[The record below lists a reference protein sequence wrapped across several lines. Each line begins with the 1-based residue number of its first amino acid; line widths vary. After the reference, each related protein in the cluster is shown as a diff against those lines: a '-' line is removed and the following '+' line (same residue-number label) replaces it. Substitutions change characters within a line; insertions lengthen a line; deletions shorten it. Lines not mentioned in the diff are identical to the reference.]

1 MSFLLYI
8 GKMNNA
14 LGGCETI
21 AIEPEI
27 VPYMLTSEIDELNYW
42 LTANGNKP
50 VISQEESVEKAGLS
64 SNVELTMQKLKDQ
77 ATTENSFIIGEPQL
91 EMDAWWKGK
100 SLKRQNINAGIVRIH
115 VIGTKRIG
123 KVNCSCANALSTKR
137 KYSKFLSDP
146 QCEHFKLRGNG

>member
-1 MSFLLYI
+1 MKKMCIYKVIKSEKITLIIEHIINTSNNI

-14 LGGCETI
+14 LEADCETI

-91 EMDAWWKGK
+91 EMDA
-100 SLKRQNINAGIVRIH
+100 
-115 VIGTKRIG
+115 
-123 KVNCSCANALSTKR
+123 
-137 KYSKFLSDP
+137 
-146 QCEHFKLRGNG
+146 